1 MSAKVFKHY
10 GVDVIYQSLDYGQ
23 SYREILESHGVDYT
37 ELPLLDHTVFKYK
50 NGEETRYALD
60 VRTGEYGEVYI
71 TSEIPADL
79 NWEKLRT
86 DCREQSKGAPPMPFK
101 TRAALL
107 CETAINMCNDDF
119 FGTVSNDDWF
129 AADFVLTPSAFRTAL
144 AHLGFDFDDILKMDH
159 HDVADDFLKEMN

>member
-10 GVDVIYQSLDYGQ
+10 GVDVIYQSLDYEQ
-23 SYREILESHGVDYT
+23 SYREILESHSVDYT

-79 NWEKLRT
+79 DWEKLRT
-86 DCREQSKGAPPMPFK
+86 DCREQSRGASPMPLK
-101 TRAALL
+101 TREALL
-107 CETAINMCNDDF
+107 CETAINMCRDEF
-119 FGTVSNDDWF
+119 FGAVSSADWF
-129 AADFVLTPSAFRTAL
+129 TADFVLTRIAFRTAL
-144 AHLGFDFDDILKMDH
+144 AHIGFGFDDILKMDH
-159 HDVADDFLKEMN
+159 HDVDDDFLKEMN